1 MTFYLLGGMMD
12 VLDLFSERL
21 ELIKEHESWIEY
33 VCPLCKNSGLKINRN
48 TGYYKNYK
56 CNCDTKKISAYI
68 FINSTEYRKQ
78 RKPREVP
85 AVIPEIPNVLGVKL
99 PLIRKND
106 LSVTSTNLC
115 DLNTKY
121 EDTNRAISYF
131 YSPTQRTLRIN
142 RIKSTGKKIIF
153 PQVVVNDNWV
163 NGVGDSIFPIFTN
176 ELTLKGNLVVVVEGE
191 KCVEYLQSQGIETM
205 SILNTY
211 TTSIEKI
218 KLVLS
223 DRSKIPNI
231 TQFLYIPDLDV
242 VGIKKAVIFQ
252 QATWSL
258 GIPTKIFDI
267 RKKLL
272 GSTDFKRGYDIADYI
287 IEDNNFNLVRMF
299 EDEFSTR

>member
-1 MTFYLLGGMMD
+1 MD

-21 ELIKEHESWIEY
+21 ELIKEYESWIEY
-33 VCPLCKNSGLKINRN
+33 ICPLCKNNGLKINKN

-56 CNCDTKKISAYI
+56 CNCDTKRISAYI

-85 AVIPEIPNVLGVKL
+85 VVIPEVPNVLGVKL
-99 PLIRKND
+99 SLI
-106 LSVTSTNLC
+106 TSTNLY

-121 EDTNRAISYF
+121 KDISRGISYF

-142 RIKSTGKKIIF
+142 RVKSTGKKIIF

-176 ELTLKGNLVVVVEGE
+176 ELTLKGNLIVVVEGE

-231 TQFLYIPDLDV
+231 TQFLYIPDLDA
-242 VGIKKAVIFQ
+242 VGIKKAITFQ

-258 GIPTKIFDI
+258 GIPTRIFDI
-267 RKKLL
+267 RAELVK
-272 GSTDFKRGYDIADYI
+272 SFNFVRGYDIADYI
-287 IEDNNFNLVRMF
+287 VENNNINLVEVF
-299 EDEFSTR
+299 ENEFRNII

>member
-1 MTFYLLGGMMD
+1 MD

-21 ELIKEHESWIEY
+21 ELIKEYESWIEY
-33 VCPLCKNSGLKINRN
+33 ICPLCKNNGLKINKN

-56 CNCDTKKISAYI
+56 CNCDTKRISAYI

-85 AVIPEIPNVLGVKL
+85 VVIPEVPNVLGVKL
-99 PLIRKND
+99 SLI
-106 LSVTSTNLC
+106 TSTNLY

-121 EDTNRAISYF
+121 KDISRGISYF

-142 RIKSTGKKIIF
+142 RVKSTGKKIIF

-176 ELTLKGNLVVVVEGE
+176 ELTLKGNLIVVVEGE

-231 TQFLYIPDLDV
+231 TQFLYIPDLDA
-242 VGIKKAVIFQ
+242 VGIKKAVTFQ

-258 GIPTKIFDI
+258 GIPTRIFDI
-267 RKKLL
+267 RAELVK
-272 GSTDFKRGYDIADYI
+272 SFNFVRGYDIADYI
-287 IEDNNFNLVRMF
+287 VENNNINLVEVF
-299 EDEFSTR
+299 ENEFRNII

>member
-1 MTFYLLGGMMD
+1 MD

-33 VCPLCKNSGLKINRN
+33 VCPLCKSNGLKINKN

-56 CNCDTKKISAYI
+56 CNCDTKKISSYV
-68 FINSTEYRKQ
+68 FINSIGYTKQ

-85 AVIPEIPNVLGVKL
+85 VVILEIPNILGVKL
-99 PLIRKND
+99 SLM
-106 LSVTSTNLC
+106 TSTNLYE
-115 DLNTKY
+115 LNTKY
-121 EDTNRAISYF
+121 EDENRGIRYF
-131 YSPTQRTLRIN
+131 YSTTQRTLRIN

-163 NGVGDSIFPIFTN
+163 NGVGDNTFPIFTN

-191 KCVEYLQSQGIETM
+191 KCVEYLQSQRVETM

-223 DRSKIPNI
+223 DNNKIPNVS
-231 TQFLYIPDLDV
+231 QFLYIPDLDA
-242 VGIKKAVIFQ
+242 VGIKKAITFQ

-258 GIPTKIFDI
+258 GIPTRIFDI

-272 GSTDFKRGYDIADYI
+272 SSTNFKRGYDIADYI
-287 IEDNNFNLVRMF
+287 IENNSFNLVRMF

>member
-1 MTFYLLGGMMD
+1 MD

-33 VCPLCKNSGLKINRN
+33 ICPLCKNNGLKINKN

-56 CNCDTKKISAYI
+56 CNCDTKKISSYI
-68 FINSTEYRKQ
+68 FINSIEYRKQ
-78 RKPREVP
+78 RKPKEIPV
-85 AVIPEIPNVLGVKL
+85 VIPEIPNVLGVKL
-99 PLIRKND
+99 SLIRKND
-106 LSVTSTNLC
+106 LLVTYTNLY

-121 EDTNRAISYF
+121 GDANRGISYF
-131 YSPTQRTLRIN
+131 YSQTQRTLRIN

-163 NGVGDSIFPIFTN
+163 NGVGDNTFPIFTN

-223 DRSKIPNI
+223 DKSKIPNI
-231 TQFLYIPDLDV
+231 TQFLYIPDLDA
-242 VGIKKAVIFQ
+242 VGIKKSVTFQ

-272 GSTDFKRGYDIADYI
+272 GSTNFTRGYDIADYI
-287 IEDNNFNLVRMF
+287 IENNNFNLVRMF
-299 EDEFSTR
+299 EDEFSSR